1 MMRGVRIVATA
12 VFERIVYHA
21 VCTDAADP
29 ARPVLQVDALLRE
42 GDADGP
48 LLVPVASYKAMIG
61 FDAAAA
67 CLPAFRQAGRTEQHD
82 GVEYLTFPLW
92 SRTEP

>member
-1 MMRGVRIVATA
+1 MPRVRVVATA
-12 VFERIVYHA
+12 VFERIVYNA
-21 VCTDAADP
+21 VCTDSSDP
-29 ARPVLQVDALLRE
+29 AHPVLEVDAILRE

-48 LLVPVASYKAMIG
+48 LLLPVATFKAMVG

-67 CLPAFRQAGRTEQHD
+67 CVPTFRNAGRIEAHD

-92 SRTEP
+92 RRLPP

>member
-1 MMRGVRIVATA
+1 MMLAVRIVATA
-12 VFERIVYHA
+12 VFERVVYNS

-29 ARPVLQVDALLRE
+29 AHPVLEVDAILRE

-48 LLVPVASYKAMIG
+48 LLLPLASFKAMVG

-67 CLPAFRQAGRTEQHD
+67 CIPTFRRAGRTERHD

-92 SRTEP
+92 TRTPV